1 MKLNTENIKELQ
13 NSIWRKRCKGNKINA
28 SSLAV
33 ESVTSVGSHKR
44 DDETI
49 ITFGVT
55 LENQR
60 IGEIDLSIEDAL
72 ILSTNLRHAVEQAAP
87 DSNLL
92 NFF

>member
-1 MKLNTENIKELQ
+1 MKLNTENIKELE
-13 NSIWRKRCKGNKINA
+13 NTIWRKRFNGEKLLA
-28 SSLAV
+28 SPLAV
-33 ESVTSVGSHKR
+33 ESVTSVGSHER

-49 ITFGVT
+49 ITFGVA
-55 LENQR
+55 LNDLR
-60 IGEIDLSIEDAL
+60 IGEVDLSIEDAL